1 MHRFLHLHSITR
13 FRLEV
18 ALSVA
23 SKTGIPCIHSQEL
36 SCFFFPSGLQMESE
50 SVEDFLASNI
60 ATLTEP
66 YVCAEE
72 VLQQVCS
79 SCAGAACL
87 RWPRA
92 SW

>member
-1 MHRFLHLHSITR
+1 
-13 FRLEV
+13 
-18 ALSVA
+18 
-23 SKTGIPCIHSQEL
+23 
-36 SCFFFPSGLQMESE
+36 MESE

-66 YVCAEE
+66 YVCAED

>member
-1 MHRFLHLHSITR
+1 MRAR
-13 FRLEV
+13 
-18 ALSVA
+18 
-23 SKTGIPCIHSQEL
+23 KPCIHSEEL
-36 SCFFFPSGLQMESE
+36 GAVCNFFFSPVEAMESE